1 MPTDYNPSEVGPIR
15 KGPAEKTR
23 RSSGCLRALKTAKS
37 DEQVLASAHE
47 LFQIAFR
54 ARESLSK
61 EWARQY
67 NWAKGLQW
75 EDERR
80 PSWRSRAKSN
90 YLFANL
96 FSKTALVT
104 DSRPLL
110 RASPRMPADLAVV
123 QKVINPTLSY
133 LWDRNMMD
141 TEFMEIMAG
150 TLTIGS
156 WFAIPYWDPSADNG
170 LGEVATAAT
179 PAWFVWPDPAA
190 TKINGPGSGEFLF
203 HVEPRSLEE
212 ISRLWPARA
221 SRVEPESIPYD
232 FFSSPHL
239 ARFADPRIVNRK
251 GVIGIVNQALQ
262 GLLPRRDPVE
272 GDYDIDR
279 ALVFELWVKDDTVEE
294 REVRTEDGVKKT
306 IQAKYPEGRHIVF
319 CGNQILSD
327 GRSPMDSGK
336 FPLVRFKDY
345 LWPGQFW
352 GGGEMEQTMDIQLE
366 LNLQRARISDHMNY
380 FTNGQWVIDKGADI
394 ETGTISNRPG
404 QILWKRAG
412 HEARRETGLPLPQGM
427 IDYLR
432 ILQLDMENVGGFND
446 VNQGRVPDRISSGLA
461 IQEVKEAAQNR
472 IRLTERLAK
481 ESLEELA
488 EHWIEIAATY
498 YEIPRRVRVDN
509 LYGEPTFVRVSSS
522 QLKRGYDYEATVGS
536 QLLKGQR
543 SFTVPEAIAL
553 YDRGAIDQEAL
564 LEVTDFPQRKDV
576 QSRMRGKKEQLIH
589 LVKSDPE
596 FAEALLDALR
606 EGTGAAGGG
615 GSDAGA
621 GQESSTMQVVEGGA

>member
-1 MPTDYNPSEVGPIR
+1 MPTDYSPSFTGPIS
-15 KGPAEKTR
+15 
-23 RSSGCLRALKTAKS
+23 RSAADKQALRTSPLRTLKNAQS
-37 DEQVLASAHE
+37 DEQVIVSANQ
-47 LFQIAFR
+47 LFSIAFR
-54 ARESLSK
+54 ARESLSRD
-61 EWARQY
+61 WQRHY
-67 NWAKGLQW
+67 NWAKGAQW
-75 EDERR
+75 EDEKR
-80 PSWRSRAKSN
+80 PSWRSKAKSN

-104 DSRPLL
+104 DSRPNL
-110 RASPRMPADLAVV
+110 RANPRQPADLPVV
-123 QKVINPTLSY
+123 QRIVNPTLDY
-133 LWDRNMMD
+133 LWDRNRMD
-141 TEFMEIMAG
+141 ANFMEIMAG
-150 TLTIGS
+150 ALTVGT
-156 WFAIPYWDPSADNG
+156 WFAIPYWDPSYDNG
-170 LGEVATAAT
+170 LGEVATSVC
-179 PAWFVWPDPAA
+179 PPWFVWPDPGASA
-190 TKINGPGSGEFLF
+190 VNGPGSGEFLF

-212 ISRLWPARA
+212 IARLWPKYAD
-221 SRVEPESIPYD
+221 RVQPDTIPYD
-232 FFSSPHL
+232 FFSAPHIG
-239 ARFADPRIVNRK
+239 RFADPRIVDRK
-251 GVIGIVNQALQ
+251 GVIGVVSQALQ
-262 GLLPRRDPVE
+262 GLFPRRDAPE
-272 GDYDIDR
+272 GDLDIDR
-279 ALVFELWVKDDTVEE
+279 ALVFELWVKDDTVEK
-294 REVRTEDGVKKT
+294 REVRTEDGTREV

-319 CGNQILSD
+319 AGQTLLSD

-352 GGGEMEQTMDIQLE
+352 GGGEMEQTIDIQLE

-404 QILWKRAG
+404 QVIWKRAG
-412 HEARRETGLPLPQGM
+412 MEARRETGLPLPQGM

-498 YEIPRRVRVDN
+498 YEVPRRVRVEN
-509 LYGEPTFVRVSSS
+509 LYGEPTFVRVSAKP
-522 QLKRGYDYEATVGS
+522 LKRGYDYEATVGS
-536 QLLKGQR
+536 QLLKGQK

-553 YDRGAIDQEAL
+553 FDRGAIDHEAL

-576 QSRMRGKKEQLIH
+576 QTRMRGKKEHLLQ
-589 LVKSDPE
+589 LVKTDPE

-606 EGTGAAGGG
+606 EGTGA
-615 GSDAGA
+615 GSEPAPSGE
-621 GQESSTMQVVEGGA
+621 GQPGSAMQVVEGGA